1 MVGRYRAH
9 VRVAVVVAL
18 ATSACAA
25 IEGLGK
31 YSTGPGDGGTT
42 DGPNVV
48 DDATAG
54 TDGPS
59 GEAGLGDGAPV
70 SDVQAPVSDV
80 QAPVS
85 DVQAPVSDVQAPVD
99 VVVTVPEDAPSFDAG
114 VCGVTMVDL
123 VHGVFVAPPPG
134 GVDSAGCGT
143 SPSSPCASIGQGLM
157 TATIKTD
164 AGARNIVY
172 VAGGPTGGPVA
183 LPYVEKVT
191 LPANVTVQGGWHW
204 AAGGSSE
211 WTFDCGASPE
221 SVVTVQA
228 PSADNMTVIAN
239 SNNGT
244 STLSTL
250 TVLSKATASPGESLY
265 GIFATGANTQLTLT
279 DVVVTMQQGG
289 TGPTGTNASAAA
301 AAASSCS
308 SGDGN
313 SMTVSGSA
321 GTAGAGASV
330 SSTGFATHTGG
341 MGSNG
346 TPGDNGTAGQPAAP
360 VSYPACV
367 KAPPACMSGQAMC
380 TGAPGV
386 NGCGGGVGLAGTGGG
401 GGGSSVAVFAYDAMV
416 TITAGVLQAGN
427 GGTGGAGGTGSLGAI
442 GSSGA
447 PGQQTICAQST
458 CASSSLC
465 MVTGTTTAAA
475 GGTSGGTGGQGSNGG
490 QGGGGAGGDSYSILT
505 GGMATTRLTLSP
517 SAPPLLAAGQPG
529 ASGMPNGAAGA
540 SSTNTGF
547 P

>member
-1 MVGRYRAH
+1 VTIRLG
-9 VRVAVVVAL
+9 AL
-18 ATSACAA
+18 ALALPALVIAASCAYISGGDDYSAGSGQSA
-25 IEGLGK
+25 
-31 YSTGPGDGGTT
+31 
-42 DGPNVV
+42 
-48 DDATAG
+48 DAPIG

-59 GEAGLGDGAPV
+59 DEAGLGDGAPV
-70 SDVQAPVSDV
+70 SDVQAPV
-80 QAPVS
+80 
-85 DVQAPVSDVQAPVD
+85 D
-99 VVVTVPEDAPSFDAG
+99 VVVTVPDDAPSFDAG

-123 VHGVFVAPPPG
+123 VHGIFVAPPPG

-164 AGARNIVY
+164 AGAGNIVY
-172 VAGGPTGGPVA
+172 VAGGPTGGSPA
-183 LPYVEKVT
+183 APYVEKVT
-191 LPANVTVQGGWHW
+191 LPGGVTVQGGWHW
-204 AAGGSSE
+204 AGGGSSE
-211 WTFDCGASPE
+211 WTFDCSASPE

-239 SNNGT
+239 SNNGM

-250 TVLSKATASPGESLY
+250 TVLSKATANPGESLY
-265 GIFATGANTQLTLT
+265 AIFATGANTQLTLT

-289 TGPTGTNASAAA
+289 TGPTGTNANSAAPA
-301 AAASSCS
+301 APASSSCS

-313 SMTVSGSA
+313 SMTTSGSV

-346 TPGDNGTAGQPAAP
+346 TPGDNGTAGQAAMP
-360 VSYPACV
+360 QSYPACV
-367 KAPPACMSGQAMC
+367 KAPPACTSGQAMC

-386 NGCGGGVGLAGTGGG
+386 NGCGGGAGLAGTGGG
-401 GGGSSVAVFAYDAMV
+401 GGGSSVAVFAFDAMV

-427 GGTGGAGGTGSLGAI
+427 GGTGGPGGTGSAGAM
-442 GSSGA
+442 GSQGA
-447 PGQQTICAQST
+447 VGQFTNCAQST

-465 MVTGTTTAAA
+465 MVTGMTTAAA

-517 SAPPLLAAGQPG
+517 SAPPLLASGQPG
-529 ASGMPNGAAGA
+529 ASGMPNGPTGMGPASPGA
-540 SSTNTGF
+540 PGSF
-547 P
+547 